1 MNTPRNERD
10 LDLFKKSMKDMI
22 STSDKSYSDS
32 FSFKRAS
39 DFVSYSKEEASNIIQ
54 SGDPDE
60 LRDLSISFFY
70 SSGFYRRFMLYYATF
85 LKYTPVIIPHMSGN
99 QKSITENKYKK
110 KYFDSL
116 EFFNKLNFEKL
127 CQNFTLKTMVEGAYY
142 GILRDYGAKGIG
154 IQDLPFDYCRTRFK
168 TLDGVDVIEL
178 NLAYFDTIRDK
189 DKRDDCLST
198 FPNDVRKAYN
208 SYKNRN
214 GKKWY
219 MIDSD
224 LGIHFCLYEERPF
237 MLNVIP
243 SIIDFE
249 EYKEI
254 EKDKDLQELKKILI
268 QKMPLTSDG
277 ELVFEPE
284 EVAVIHDGVVGML
297 KKNKDIDVLTSFG
310 DVSLEDMQDT
320 RSVITNNL
328 DKIEKII
335 YSEAGVS
342 KQVFA
347 ADGNLSLEKSIQN
360 DMALMMYLAGAYGIW
375 LSHILN
381 SKFGDN
387 KINFTAKI
395 LPVSYYNND
404 EYISKTLDMAQYG
417 YSFLVPSV
425 ALGLNQSEITDVKKL
440 EIELLNLDI
449 ELIPL
454 QSSHTQSSKENDSDN
469 KSNISEKPNN
479 EKDQDKKSDRT
490 LENEQSK
497 DGGGN

>member
-1 MNTPRNERD
+1 MDTPKKERD
-10 LDLFKKSMKDMI
+10 LSLFKKSIRDMI
-22 STSDKSYSDS
+22 ATSDESYSDS
-32 FSFKRAS
+32 FSFRRTS
-39 DFVSYSKEEASNIIQ
+39 DFVSYSKEEASKIIK
-54 SGDPDE
+54 SGDPEE
-60 LRDLSISFFY
+60 LRQLSISFFY

-110 KYFDSL
+110 RYFDSL

-142 GILRDYGAKGIG
+142 GILRDYGSDGVG
-154 IQDLPFDYCRTRFK
+154 VQDLPFDYCRTRFK
-168 TLDGVDVIEL
+168 TLDGIDVIEL
-178 NLAYFDTIRDK
+178 NLAYFDTIREK
-189 DKRDDCLST
+189 NKRDDCLAT

-208 SYKNRN
+208 SYKNKD

-219 MIDSD
+219 MIDAD

-268 QKMPLTSDG
+268 QKMPITSDG

-297 KKNKDIDVLTSFG
+297 KKNKDVDVLTSFG
-310 DVSLEDMQDT
+310 EVSLEDMQDT

-360 DMALMMYLAGAYGIW
+360 DMALMMYLAGSYGIW

-381 SKFGDN
+381 NKFGDS

-425 ALGLNQSEITDVKKL
+425 ALGLNQSEITDIKTL
-440 EIELLNLDI
+440 EINLLNLDV
-449 ELIPL
+449 ELVPL
-454 QSSHTQSSKENDSDN
+454 QSSHTQSG
-469 KSNISEKPNN
+469 SEKRQNN
-479 EKDQDKKSDRT
+479 EKNQDEKADRT
-490 LENEQSK
+490 IENEISI
-497 DGGGN
+497 DGGDS